1 MDIDVRKLKYS
12 GKDSLDFS
20 FEYQFEEDLM
30 LIPNA
35 VIDGNINVSG
45 TLELHG
51 DDVYVDGKVDC
62 KIVGECAR
70 CLGKAETN
78 FSADLSVTFVRS
90 NPNEED
96 DEYLYTSGVVN
107 LRQAV
112 RDVFLTNCPPVIYCN
127 ENCKGL
133 CPICGSNLNENDCNC
148 KY

>member
-1 MDIDVRKLKYS
+1 MDIDVIKLKHS
-12 GKDSLDFS
+12 GKDSIDFS
-20 FEYQFEEDLM
+20 FDYELEEDL
-30 LIPNA
+30 LLAPNA
-35 VIDGNINVSG
+35 VIDGPINVSG

-51 DDVYVDGKVDC
+51 DDVYVYGKVDC

-70 CLGKAETN
+70 CLGKATHL
-78 FSADLSVTFVRS
+78 FSQDLSVTFVRS

-96 DEYLYTSGVVN
+96 DEYLYSRGVVN

-133 CPICGSNLNENDCNC
+133 CPICGSNLNETDCNC
-148 KY
+148 K

>member
-1 MDIDVRKLKYS
+1 MVIDVRKLKYS
-12 GKDSLDFS
+12 GKDSMEFS
-20 FEYQFEEDLM
+20 FDYKFEEDML

-35 VIDGNINVSG
+35 DIDGCLKVSG

-51 DDVYVDGKVDC
+51 DDVYVDGTVNC

-70 CLGKAETN
+70 CLKLAVYDFT
-78 FSADLSVTFVRS
+78 ADMSVTFVRD
-90 NPNEED
+90 NPDED
-96 DEYLYTSGVVN
+96 DYLYSSGVVD

-112 RDVFLTNCPPVIYCN
+112 KDVFLTNTSPVIYCN

-133 CPICGSNLNENDCNC
+133 CPICGCNLNDKDCDC

>member
-1 MDIDVRKLKYS
+1 MVIDVRKLKYS

-20 FEYQFEEDLM
+20 FDYKFEEDML

-35 VIDGNINVSG
+35 EIDGCLNVSG

-51 DDVYVDGKVDC
+51 DDVYVDGTVSC

-70 CLGKAETN
+70 CLKMATYD
-78 FSADLSVTFVRS
+78 FTADMSLTYVRD
-90 NPNEED
+90 NPDED
-96 DEYLYTSGVVN
+96 DYLYSSGVVD

-112 RDVFLTNCPPVIYCN
+112 KDVFLTNTPPVIYCN

-133 CPICGSNLNENDCNC
+133 CPICGCNLNEKDCDC

>member
-1 MDIDVRKLKYS
+1 MDIDVLKLKHS
-12 GKDSLDFS
+12 GKDSIDFS
-20 FEYQFEEDLM
+20 FHYELEEDL
-30 LIPNA
+30 LLTPSA
-35 VIDGNINVSG
+35 VIDGPINVSG

-70 CLGKAETN
+70 CLGKATHL
-78 FSADLSVTFVRS
+78 FSQDLSVTFVRS
-90 NPNEED
+90 NPNEEE
-96 DEYLYTSGVVN
+96 DEYLYSRGIVN

-133 CPICGSNLNENDCNC
+133 CPICGSNLNETDCNC
-148 KY
+148 K

>member
-1 MDIDVRKLKYS
+1 MDIDVLKLKHS

-20 FEYQFEEDLM
+20 FDYQLEEDL
-30 LIPNA
+30 LLTPSA
-35 VIDGNINVSG
+35 VIDGPINVSG

-70 CLGKAETN
+70 CLGKATHL
-78 FSADLSVTFVRS
+78 FSQDLSVTFVRS
-90 NPNEED
+90 NPNEEE
-96 DEYLYTSGVVN
+96 DEYLYSRGVVN

-133 CPICGSNLNENDCNC
+133 CPICGSNLNETDCNC
-148 KY
+148 K

>member
-1 MDIDVRKLKYS
+1 MVIDVRKLKYS
-12 GKDSLDFS
+12 GKDSMEFS
-20 FEYQFEEDLM
+20 FDYKFEEDLL

-35 VIDGNINVSG
+35 DIDGCLKVSG

-51 DDVYVDGKVDC
+51 DDVYVDGTVNC

-70 CLGKAETN
+70 CLKLAEYDFT
-78 FSADLSVTFVRS
+78 ADMSVTFVRA
-90 NPNEED
+90 NPDED
-96 DEYLYTSGVVN
+96 DYLYSSGVVD

-112 RDVFLTNCPPVIYCN
+112 KDVFLTNTPPVIYCS

-133 CPICGSNLNENDCNC
+133 CPICGCNLNEKGCDC